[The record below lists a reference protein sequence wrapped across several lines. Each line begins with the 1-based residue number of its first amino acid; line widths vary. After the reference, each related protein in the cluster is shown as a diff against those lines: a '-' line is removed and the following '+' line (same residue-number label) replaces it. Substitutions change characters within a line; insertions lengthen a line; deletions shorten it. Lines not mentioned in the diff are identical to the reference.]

1 MLFRSADSLRPGP
14 HLAELSAQSLKHPM
28 LHTARGSP
36 RIGLTIGMGDIL
48 RSRSILLLVS
58 GRQKAQQ
65 FRRLLEPHIAT
76 RFPASFLWLHGRV
89 TIICDR
95 EAASLLN
102 D

>member
-1 MLFRSADSLRPGP
+1 MLGA
-14 HLAELSAQSLKHPM
+14 AY
-28 LHTARGSP
+28 GSP

-65 FRRLLEPHIAT
+65 LKRSFEPVIAT
-76 RFPASFLWLHGRV
+76 TFPASFLWLHGRV

-95 EAASLLN
+95 EAASMLETTGRKGE
-102 D
+102 